1 MLENAAAGKQ
11 ALLIFFP
18 GESEEQQGDGYLAGK
33 DYKDLDGRL
42 AQFVRVPYTTDREA
56 APCADSI
63 VPTSKILSDNPTRDY
78 NVKAYPTFIIADSY
92 GNEVFRLSGKKPLAK
107 ELEDYFNKVSSK
119 VEDTQKKLQKNL
131 DEAKK
136 AWESKDAA
144 KAMKAIR
151 TNFKDGVV
159 GLDAQNETIRVY
171 HEIVESTRSEISTL
185 AADGSADAVKKLKA
199 MKATFKGTE
208 VEKNIDEALKA
219 SAAK

>member
-1 MLENAAAGKQ
+1 
-11 ALLIFFP
+11 
-18 GESEEQQGDGYLAGK
+18 
-33 DYKDLDGRL
+33 
-42 AQFVRVPYTTDREA
+42 TDREA